1 MLAPGK
7 GVVSTIPEKCRRCY
21 TCVRECPAKAIKV
34 EIGQAMVIEERCIAC
49 GNCVKV
55 CAVNAKEIAD
65 CASRISEML
74 QHGERVFACLA
85 PSFVATFHP
94 LSPGTIITAIRKLGF
109 AEVWEVAFGAELVS
123 RCYTNVFAEAKKTG
137 RAVITTPCP
146 AIVAYVEKHMPSLL
160 PALAPIVSP
169 MIAVAKA
176 IKRRHGKQVRVVFI
190 GPCIAKKNEFR
201 DPAVAEI
208 VDGVLTYRELA
219 TMFVEHGIVPAD
231 IEESF
236 FDGPRSHLAR
246 SYPLSGGLLKSAGL
260 SQDILENDVVVT
272 EGKDRV
278 LEVLKEIEAG
288 KAQARLYDLAFCEGC
303 INGPVLFNNLSSLTK
318 KEIVA
323 TFVNEQARYTTQ
335 RELAESL
342 SEFEDVDLSRTFSN
356 HNVNLPQPSEKE
368 IQWALRLMRKEHPVD
383 QLNCGTCGY
392 RTCREKAIAVCQGIA
407 EPEMCLPYVVEELE
421 NSFEQIKHSHLE
433 LAAAQ
438 DRLLQSERLAS
449 MGQLSAGVAHEI
461 NNPLG
466 TVLIYSHMMLKQLP
480 EGDQRRADLEMIV
493 SEATR
498 CKTIVRGL
506 LDFARQSQ
514 VNRVATNII
523 ALLNDIRAI
532 MNSRVANSGVRF
544 IIDAPNDLPDLMLD
558 AAQIK
563 QLLINLVSNG
573 VDACGERGTVTVT
586 TRYDQSAQTVHI
598 QVSDDG
604 CGIPP
609 ENMPKLFTP
618 FFTTKAPTKGT
629 GLGLAIAYGVVK
641 MHMGNISAESE
652 LGKGTTFTITLP
664 VEVSSAFS
672 VESQAS

>member
-1 MLAPGK
+1 
-7 GVVSTIPEKCRRCY
+7 
-21 TCVRECPAKAIKV
+21 
-34 EIGQAMVIEERCIAC
+34 
-49 GNCVKV
+49 
-55 CAVNAKEIAD
+55 
-65 CASRISEML
+65 
-74 QHGERVFACLA
+74 
-85 PSFVATFHP
+85 
-94 LSPGTIITAIRKLGF
+94 
-109 AEVWEVAFGAELVS
+109 
-123 RCYTNVFAEAKKTG
+123 
-137 RAVITTPCP
+137 
-146 AIVAYVEKHMPSLL
+146 
-160 PALAPIVSP
+160 
-169 MIAVAKA
+169 
-176 IKRRHGKQVRVVFI
+176 
-190 GPCIAKKNEFR
+190 
-201 DPAVAEI
+201 
-208 VDGVLTYRELA
+208 
-219 TMFVEHGIVPAD
+219 MFT
-231 IEESF
+231 
-236 FDGPRSHLAR
+236 L
-246 SYPLSGGLLKSAGL
+246 
-260 SQDILENDVVVT
+260 
-272 EGKDRV
+272 
-278 LEVLKEIEAG
+278 
-288 KAQARLYDLAFCEGC
+288 CC
-303 INGPVLFNNLSSLTK
+303 
-318 KEIVA
+318 
-323 TFVNEQARYTTQ
+323 
-335 RELAESL
+335 
-342 SEFEDVDLSRTFSN
+342 
-356 HNVNLPQPSEKE
+356 
-368 IQWALRLMRKEHPVD
+368 
-383 QLNCGTCGY
+383 
-392 RTCREKAIAVCQGIA
+392 
-407 EPEMCLPYVVEELE
+407 EELE

-438 DRLLQSERLAS
+438 DRLLQTERLAS

-532 MNSRVANSGVRF
+532 MNSRVADSSVKL
-544 IIDAPNDLPDLMLD
+544 IIDVPNDLPELMLD

-563 QLLINLVSNG
+563 QMLINLVSNG

-586 TRYDQSAQTVHI
+586 ARYDQNAQTVHI

-664 VEVSSAFS
+664 VEVSGAYS
-672 VESQAS
+672 VKSQAS